1 MKILFTTSG
10 KSLNSPLEPRFGRSP
25 GFLVYDLDNGTFEAV
40 ENTNVNA
47 AQGAGIQTA
56 QTVVRLGANTLV
68 TGHCGPK
75 AFQVLQAA
83 GIPIFYSSAATV
95 AEALAQHREGRL
107 DHAMAANR

>member
-95 AEALAQHREGRL
+95 AEALAQYREGRL
-107 DHAMAANR
+107 DQAMAANR

>member
-10 KSLNSPLEPRFGRSP
+10 KALNSPLEPRFGRSP

-40 ENTNVNA
+40 ENPNVNA

-56 QTVVRLGANTLV
+56 QIVVRLEAKALV

-83 GIPIFYSSAATV
+83 GIPIFYSAAATV
-95 AEALAQHREGRL
+95 AEALAQYREGQL
-107 DHAMAANR
+107 VQAQAANR